1 MDTTVTSSRDAF
13 NKGLTTGP
21 KNPTGKGKHLIV
33 LHIGLNNGF
42 LPGGLLCFE
51 SKKNSSDYHDEM
63 NGACFQE
70 WFESILPRLEPN
82 SIIVL
87 DYAPYL
93 SVKAEKIP
101 TSNFK
106 KADILD

>member
-1 MDTTVTSSRDAF
+1 M
-13 NKGLTTGP
+13 GP
-21 KNPTGKGKHLIV
+21 KNPTGKGKRLIV
-33 LHIGLNNGF
+33 LHIGSNNGF

-87 DYAPYL
+87 
-93 SVKAEKIP
+93 IGR
-101 TSNFK
+101 
-106 KADILD
+106 IR